1 MPAATSD
8 GQLAGETIGQGVQL
22 SPLGMAL
29 IAGEVASGAWHSPV
43 LVTNPPDGS
52 ASSRVPLDAS
62 ALTSL
67 RALMR
72 AAVTSG
78 SAHGADVRAPGY
90 GQTALVEAGS
100 GRSTQWQS
108 WFVGYRGDV
117 AFAVLESGP
126 SAQLS
131 ASLLARQ
138 FLNGLQLT
146 G

>member
-1 MPAATSD
+1 
-8 GQLAGETIGQGVQL
+8 V
-22 SPLGMAL
+22 
-29 IAGEVASGAWHSPV
+29 
-43 LVTNPPDGS
+43 
-52 ASSRVPLDAS
+52 S

-78 SAHGADVRAPGY
+78 SAHGADVPGPPVY

-131 ASLLARQ
+131 ASLLAGQ